1 VNDDATMDHD
11 TRAVGARLREIREAR
26 GKTLTVIAGLAG
38 ISESYLSLLE
48 TGKRALN
55 RRSRIVA
62 LANALEISPSEL
74 FDLGASPLPAD
85 PGTESAIDAIRD
97 AMQAVA
103 MGMPG
108 GQVQPLEHL
117 RVRAETALAAKQA
130 CRDAEVGAMLPAL
143 IRDLHTSIDAGR
155 DDAELLRI
163 ASLLYPMAVQS
174 WLFTVYASGDL
185 AWQAAYMGRDA
196 AQRLDDAVAFGV
208 TTFGL
213 ANHLL
218 TTGGFALAG
227 QLLDAT
233 PETGDDQL
241 DGELS
246 LTRSLLAAS
255 DSRPGDVEAPLEM
268 AAELA
273 QRTGNGNA
281 HYMSFGPANV
291 DLWRMGVALEA
302 GDHEHAAELSA
313 AVDLTVLPPKRLVN
327 YHVNRARA
335 LSRTRRRDEAVI
347 ALRAAEKISP
357 DSVRRQPDARRLLSE
372 LVTRARDDA
381 LGRELRGMVYRAGLP
396 V

>member
-1 VNDDATMDHD
+1 MMDQD
-11 TRAVGARLREIREAR
+11 IRTVGTRLREIREDR
-26 GKTLTVIAGLAG
+26 GKTLAVIAGLAG

-48 TGKRALN
+48 NGKRALN

-62 LANALEISPSEL
+62 LANALEVSPSEL

-85 PGTESAIDAIRD
+85 PATESAIGAIRE

-103 MGMPG
+103 MGIPG
-108 GQVQPLEHL
+108 GQVQPVAQL
-117 RVRAETALAAKQA
+117 RVRAETVLAAKQA
-130 CRDAEVGAMLPAL
+130 CREAEVGAMLPAL

-163 ASLLYPMAVQS
+163 AALLYQQAVQA
-174 WLFTVYASGDL
+174 WLRRMHAPGDL
-185 AWQAAYMGRDA
+185 AWQAACMGRDA
-196 AQRLDDAVAFGV
+196 AQRLDEAVALGV

-213 ANHLL
+213 ANGLL
-218 TTGGFALAG
+218 TTGGFTLVG

-241 DGELS
+241 DGMLS

-255 DSRPGDVEAPLEM
+255 DSRPSDVEAPLAM

-273 QRTGNGNA
+273 QRTGDGNA
-281 HYMSFGPANV
+281 HYMSFGPSNV
-291 DLWRMGVALEA
+291 GLWRMSVALEA
-302 GDHEHAAELSA
+302 GDHERAAELSD
-313 AVDLTVLPPKRLVN
+313 AVDLTTLPPTRRVN

-335 LSRTRRRDEAVI
+335 LSQTRRRDEAVI
-347 ALRAAEKISP
+347 SLRAAEKISP
-357 DSVRRQPDARRLLSE
+357 DRVRSQPDVRRLLSE

-381 LGRELRGMVYRAGLP
+381 LGRELRGMVYRAGLS